1 LTVLPLRFHTLIPI
15 RHESSSRWIG
25 ITFLGLALSSTAVL
39 AAENQIVVAAGPL
52 ATAISE
58 LSRQAG
64 VSIGGDLPLGGHQS
78 LGVSGNLTPEAALE
92 RLLTGTG
99 LGFRTVAPGTYRLI
113 KLPPPVR
120 HVSISVPASDDIA
133 PIIVTATKR
142 GADPAD
148 LPVSVGV
155 LTSNDLSRFGNP
167 DTDSVLPL
175 LGGVS
180 STHLGPGRNKLS
192 IRGLSDS
199 AFTGQT
205 QSTVGLYLD
214 NAKVNYNAPDPNLRL
229 IDVERVEVLRGPQG
243 TLYGGGSIGGI
254 LRIIPATPDLSER
267 SVSANVSGSLTKGG
281 NPGGSVEAVLN
292 QPLITDRLGVRLAL
306 YADRQGGVIDEAG
319 GRKNIDSTDVQGGR
333 LLLAYVLAAGWK
345 LELGG
350 TYQLID
356 TDDSHY
362 IQGSSGCCTR
372 AAQLA
377 EPHDNDFDEA
387 HLTLTGQLGW
397 ADLHSTTAF
406 VRHEID
412 TIYDASTAVPDL
424 AGLPAAPARF
434 HEGQL
439 SRLWTHETRLSG
451 GGDAP
456 SLREDEQS
464 HFQWL
469 TGLYLSH
476 QTARS
481 DRTLAL
487 ASAPTTA
494 LWQRNRDD
502 EATEAAFFGEISWT
516 FHPDWTL
523 TAGGRLFYVGQEVNA
538 IAAVPGTDLT
548 AGSTA
553 EAYARELDYT
563 PKLALTWRPWRG
575 ARFYA
580 QMTEGYRPGGINIEE
595 GGVTA
600 AAGDD
605 YRAARFRT
613 DELWNYELGAKLDLW
628 DERLFLDAAIF
639 HARWRNIQTDQLR
652 ANGLIYTT
660 NAGDGNN
667 TGIEIGPR
675 LHWGPWR
682 LAATLILNDPELSRI
697 DPDFSA
703 SRDGELPDTAHAS
716 GAVSLSWRG
725 TVVDAVEMEAVL
737 DYSYTG
743 RTRLTFENGIHQGPV
758 DLLNGRVRF
767 QLSDSWAA
775 TLSVDNILDSRA
787 NQFAYGNPF
796 TLGTTPQTTPPR
808 PRTVA
813 LSIGWRD

>member
-1 LTVLPLRFHTLIPI
+1 MIASYWFRILDGRPLRFTALA
-15 RHESSSRWIG
+15 
-25 ITFLGLALSSTAVL
+25 ALSLYLACPAAL
-39 AAENQIVVAAGPL
+39 AADREVMIPAGPL
-52 ATAISE
+52 ANALSE
-58 LSRQAG
+58 LSRQADI
-64 VSIGGDLPLGGHQS
+64 SIGGDLPLTGRQS
-78 LGVSGNLTPEAALE
+78 PGVSGRFTPEAALE
-92 RLLTGTG
+92 RLLAGTG
-99 LGFRTVAPGTYRLI
+99 LGFNAAGPGAFRLVV
-113 KLPPPVR
+113 LPPKVRRVSAPV
-120 HVSISVPASDDIA
+120 SPPDDIEA
-133 PIIVTATKR
+133 IIVTATKR

-155 LTSNDLSRFGNP
+155 LTAADLSRFGSP
-167 DTDSVLPL
+167 GTDSVLPL

-199 AFTGQT
+199 AFTGRT

-229 IDVERVEVLRGPQG
+229 IDVDRVEVLRGPQG

-254 LRIIPATPDLSER
+254 LRIIPTSPDLSER
-267 SVSANVSGSLTKGG
+267 SVEASISASVTKGG
-281 NPGGSVEAVLN
+281 DPGSGVEAILN
-292 QPLITDRLGVRLAL
+292 QPLITDRLGLRLAL

-333 LLLAYVLAAGWK
+333 LLLAYVPVMGWK
-345 LELGG
+345 VELGG

-362 IQGSSGCCTR
+362 IQGRSGCCTR
-372 AAQLA
+372 ARQLA
-377 EPHDNDFDEA
+377 EPHDNDFDEG

-412 TIYDASTAVPDL
+412 TIYDASSAVPDL

-451 GGDAP
+451 GGNPP
-456 SLREDEQS
+456 SIGQEGQS
-464 HFQWL
+464 RLQWL
-469 TGLYLSH
+469 AGLYLSH
-476 QTARS
+476 QTAQS
-481 DRTLAL
+481 DRTLSFA
-487 ASAPTTA
+487 ATPDTA
-494 LWQRNRDD
+494 LWRRDRDD
-502 EATEAAFFGEISWT
+502 EAAEAALFGELSWT
-516 FHPDWTL
+516 FVPDWTL
-523 TAGGRLFYVGQEVNA
+523 TAGGRLFYVGQEVDA
-538 IAAVPGTDLT
+538 VATVPGTDLT

-553 EAYARELDYT
+553 EGYARELDYT
-563 PKLALTWRPWRG
+563 PKLALSWHPWQG
-575 ARFYA
+575 GRFYA

-595 GGVTA
+595 GSITA
-600 AAGDD
+600 TSGDD

-628 DERLFLDAAIF
+628 HGRVFLDTAIF

-703 SRDGELPDTAHAS
+703 TPDGELPGTAHAS
-716 GAVSLSWRG
+716 GAFSLSWRG
-725 TVVDAVEMEAVL
+725 MVADAIEMQAGL

-743 RTRLTFENGIHQGPV
+743 RTRLTFENAINQGPV
-758 DLLNGRVRF
+758 NLLNGRVRF
-767 QLSDSWAA
+767 VLSDGWSA
-775 TLSVDNILDSRA
+775 TLSVDNILDSQA
-787 NQFAYGNPF
+787 NQFAFGNPF

-808 PRTVA
+808 PRTVG
-813 LSIGWRD
+813 LTISWRE

>member
-1 LTVLPLRFHTLIPI
+1 MI
-15 RHESSSRWIG
+15 S
-25 ITFLGLALSSTAVL
+25 
-39 AAENQIVVAAGPL
+39 AGQL
-52 ATAISE
+52 ATALSE
-58 LSRQAG
+58 LSRQAD
-64 VSIGGDLPLGGHQS
+64 VSIGGDLPLGGRQS
-78 LGVSGNLTPEAALE
+78 PGASGRLTPESALDQ
-92 RLLTGTG
+92 LLAGTG
-99 LGFRTVAPGTYRLI
+99 LGFRAVGPGAYRLVT
-113 KLPPPVR
+113 LPPKIRRV
-120 HVSISVPASDDIA
+120 SVPEAEPDLIE

-142 GADPAD
+142 RADPAD

-155 LTSNDLSRFGNP
+155 LTAADLSRLGSP
-167 DTDSVLPL
+167 ATDSVLPL

-254 LRIIPATPDLSER
+254 LRIIPTAPDLSER
-267 SVSANVSGSLTKGG
+267 SVEASISGSLTKGG
-281 NPGGSVEAVLN
+281 GPGGGVEAILN
-292 QPLITDRLGVRLAL
+292 QPLITDRLGLRLAL
-306 YADRQGGVIDEAG
+306 YADRQGGVIDEVG

-333 LLLAYVLAAGWK
+333 LLLAYVPAAGWK
-345 LELGG
+345 VELGG

-362 IQGSSGCCTR
+362 IQGGSGCCTR

-397 ADLHSTTAF
+397 GDLHSTTAF

-456 SLREDEQS
+456 AMGEGGQS
-464 HFQWL
+464 QFQWL
-469 TGLYLSH
+469 AGLYLSH

-481 DRTLAL
+481 DRTLSL
-487 ASAPTTA
+487 AATPATA
-494 LWQRNRDD
+494 LWRRDRDD
-502 EATEAAFFGEISWT
+502 EAAEAAIFGEISWT

-523 TAGGRLFYVGQEVNA
+523 TAGGRLFYVGQEVDA
-538 IAAVPGTDLT
+538 VATVPGTDLT

-563 PKLALTWRPWRG
+563 PKLAITWRPWQG

-595 GGVTA
+595 GSVA
-600 AAGDD
+600 NASGDD

-628 DERLFLDAAIF
+628 EERLFLDAAIF

-667 TGIEIGPR
+667 TGFEIGPR
-675 LHWGPWR
+675 LHWGAWR

-703 SRDGELPDTAHAS
+703 APDGELPGTAHAS

-725 TVVDAVEMEAVL
+725 VVTDAVEMQAGL

-743 RTRLTFENGIHQGPV
+743 RTRLTFDNAINQGPV
-758 DLLNGRVRF
+758 ELLNGRVRF
-767 QLSDSWAA
+767 LLSDGWSVA
-775 TLSVDNILDSRA
+775 LSVDNILDRRA
-787 NQFAYGNPF
+787 NQFAFGNPF
-796 TLGTTPQTTPPR
+796 TLGTMPQTTPPR
-808 PRTVA
+808 PRTVG
-813 LSIGWRD
+813 LSIGWRE